1 MTALDV
7 IRARRSIRRYTDQP
21 VNRALIETVLEVATH
36 APSAHNRQPWRF
48 AVVTSPEAK
57 ARLASALGERWR
69 ADRLA
74 DGDAPDVVEAD
85 IARSHARITAAPVV
99 ILACLTMAD
108 MDGYSDTRRKSA
120 ERIMAVQSVAAA
132 IQNLLLAAHAKGLGV
147 CWMCAPLFAP
157 EAARA
162 ALDLPDDWE
171 PQALVT
177 LGYPAEEA
185 KPKVIERL
193 SSRVVYR

>member
-1 MTALDV
+1 
-7 IRARRSIRRYTDQP
+7 
-21 VNRALIETVLEVATH
+21 VNRALIEVVLEVAAH

-48 AVVTSPEAK
+48 AVVASPEAK
-57 ARLASALGERWR
+57 ARLASALGERW
-69 ADRLA
+69 LA

-85 IARSHARITAAPVV
+85 IARSHVRITAAPVV
-99 ILACLTMAD
+99 SLACLTMAD
-108 MDGYSDTRRKSA
+108 MGGYSDTRRKSA

-132 IQNLLLAAHAKGLGV
+132 IQNLLLAAHAKGLGA

-157 EAARA
+157 EAACA

-185 KPKVIERL
+185 KPKVIGLL